1 MDSAE
6 LNDEQFPPDAVA
18 EVMAVD
24 VRDETS
30 IAWVTGGNRSIRIGD
45 VADMKKGY

>member
-1 MDSAE
+1 MDPGDM
-6 LNDEQFPPDAVA
+6 NDDRFPPDAVA

-24 VRDETS
+24 VRDESS